1 MIMDKQNINIFVI
14 SSPSG
19 GGKTSLIKKLLED
32 PRSEGTFLSIS
43 HTTREKRLNEKDGVD
58 YFFTDKKSFEDKIKK
73 NDFLE
78 YATVF
83 DNYYGTSQETVNT
96 LVSQGKTVIL
106 ELDWQGAKQV
116 KSKIPCYL
124 IFLLPPSIDA
134 DLKKRLIDRNLDE
147 SEIIEKRINEAKN
160 EISNS
165 EIYDFLILN
174 DNFEMALQDLKSIIL
189 DRCDPK
195 DFVKRMT
202 SSHVKKLLE

>member
-32 PRSEGTFLSIS
+32 PRSEGTVLSIS

-58 YFFTDKKSFEDKIKK
+58 YFFTDKKSFEAKIKK

-116 KSKIPCYL
+116 KSKVPCYL
-124 IFLLPPSIDA
+124 IFLLPPSID

-189 DRCDPK
+189 DRCDSK

>member
-32 PRSEGTFLSIS
+32 PRSEGTVLSIS

-58 YFFTDKKSFEDKIKK
+58 YFFTDKKSFEAKIKK

-96 LVSQGKTVIL
+96 QVSQGKTVIL

-124 IFLLPPSIDA
+124 IFLLPPSID

-147 SEIIEKRINEAKN
+147 SEIIEKRIKEAKN

-165 EIYDFLILN
+165 KIYDFLILN

-189 DRCDPK
+189 DRCDSK
-195 DFVKRMT
+195 DFVKRIT

>member
-32 PRSEGTFLSIS
+32 PRSEGTVLSIS

-96 LVSQGKTVIL
+96 QVSQGKTVIL

-124 IFLLPPSIDA
+124 IFLLPPSID

-165 EIYDFLILN
+165 KIYDFLILN

-189 DRCDPK
+189 GRCDPR

>member
-32 PRSEGTFLSIS
+32 PRSTGTVLSIS

-58 YFFTDKKSFEDKIKK
+58 YFFTDKKGFEKKIKN

-78 YATVF
+78 HAIVF
-83 DNYYGTSQETVNT
+83 DNYYGTSKESVNK
-96 LVSQGKTVIL
+96 LVSKGKTVIL
-106 ELDWQGAKQV
+106 ELDWQGALQV
-116 KSKIPCYL
+116 KNKVACYL
-124 IFLLPPSIDA
+124 IFLLPPSIN

-147 SEIIEKRINEAKN
+147 HEIIQKRINEAKN

-174 DNFEMALQDLKSIIL
+174 DKFEMALKDLKSIIL
-189 DRCDPK
+189 DRCDPR
-195 DFVKRMT
+195 DFVKRI
-202 SSHVKKLLE
+202 SPSDLKKLLE

>member
-32 PRSEGTFLSIS
+32 PRSEGTVLSIS

-58 YFFTDKKSFEDKIKK
+58 YFFTDKKSFEDKIKN

-96 LVSQGKTVIL
+96 QVSQGKTVIL

-124 IFLLPPSIDA
+124 IFLLPPSID

-147 SEIIEKRINEAKN
+147 SEIIEKRIKEAKN

-165 EIYDFLILN
+165 KIYDFLILN

-189 DRCDPK
+189 GRCDPR

>member
-19 GGKTSLIKKLLED
+19 GGKTSLIKRLLED
-32 PRSEGTFLSIS
+32 PRSEGTVLSIS
-43 HTTREKRLNEKDGVD
+43 HTTREKRVNEKDEVD

-124 IFLLPPSIDA
+124 IFLLPPSIN

-147 SEIIEKRINEAKN
+147 SEIIDKRINEAKN

-189 DRCDPK
+189 GRCDPK

>member
-19 GGKTSLIKKLLED
+19 GGKTSLIKKLLKD
-32 PRSEGTFLSIS
+32 PRSEGTVLSIS
-43 HTTREKRLNEKDGVD
+43 HTTREKRINEKNGVD

-83 DNYYGTSQETVNT
+83 DNYYGSSQETVNT

-124 IFLLPPSIDA
+124 IFLLPPSID

-174 DNFEMALQDLKSIIL
+174 DNFETALQELKSIIL
-189 DRCDPK
+189 DRCDPE

-202 SSHVKKLLE
+202 FSHVKKLLE

>member
-19 GGKTSLIKKLLED
+19 GGKTSLIKKLLKD
-32 PRSEGTFLSIS
+32 PRSEGTVLSIS
-43 HTTREKRLNEKDGVD
+43 HTTREKRINEKDGVD

-83 DNYYGTSQETVNT
+83 DNYYGSSQETVNT

-124 IFLLPPSIDA
+124 IFLLPPSID

-189 DRCDPK
+189 DRFDPK

-202 SSHVKKLLE
+202 SFHVKKLLE

>member
-32 PRSEGTFLSIS
+32 PRSEGTVLSIS

-124 IFLLPPSIDA
+124 IFLLPPSID

-202 SSHVKKLLE
+202 SFHVKKLLE

>member
-32 PRSEGTFLSIS
+32 PRSEGTVLSIS

-96 LVSQGKTVIL
+96 QVSQGKTVIL

-124 IFLLPPSIDA
+124 IFLLPPSID

-147 SEIIEKRINEAKN
+147 SEIIEKRIKEAKN

-165 EIYDFLILN
+165 KIYDFLILN

-189 DRCDPK
+189 GRCDPR
-195 DFVKRMT
+195 DFVKRIT

>member
-32 PRSEGTFLSIS
+32 PRSEGTVLSIS

-96 LVSQGKTVIL
+96 QVSQGKTVIL

-124 IFLLPPSIDA
+124 IFLLPPSID

-147 SEIIEKRINEAKN
+147 SKIIEKRITEAKN

-165 EIYDFLILN
+165 KIYDFLILN

-189 DRCDPK
+189 GRCDPR

>member
-1 MIMDKQNINIFVI
+1 M
-14 SSPSG
+14 
-19 GGKTSLIKKLLED
+19 
-32 PRSEGTFLSIS
+32 
-43 HTTREKRLNEKDGVD
+43 NEKDGVD

-116 KSKIPCYL
+116 KSKISCYL
-124 IFLLPPSIDA
+124 IFLLPPSID

-160 EISNS
+160 EISSS

-174 DNFEMALQDLKSIIL
+174 DNFETALQDLKSVIL

-202 SSHVKKLLE
+202 SSHIKKLLE

>member
-32 PRSEGTFLSIS
+32 PRSEGTVLSIS
-43 HTTREKRLNEKDGVD
+43 DTTREKRLNEKDGVD

-83 DNYYGTSQETVNT
+83 DNYYGTSQETVNS

-124 IFLLPPSIDA
+124 IFLLPPSID

-147 SEIIEKRINEAKN
+147 SEIIEKRIKEAKN
-160 EISNS
+160 EITNS
-165 EIYDFLILN
+165 KIYDFLILN

-189 DRCDPK
+189 VRCDPR

>member
-19 GGKTSLIKKLLED
+19 GGKTSLIKKLLEN
-32 PRSEGTFLSIS
+32 PRSEGTVLSIS

-124 IFLLPPSIDA
+124 IFLLPPSID

-147 SEIIEKRINEAKN
+147 SEIIEKRIKEAKN

-165 EIYDFLILN
+165 KIYDFLILN

-189 DRCDPK
+189 GRCDPR

>member
-1 MIMDKQNINIFVI
+1 MIMDKQNLNIFVI

-32 PRSEGTFLSIS
+32 PRSEGTVLSIS
-43 HTTREKRLNEKDGVD
+43 HTTREKRLNEKEGVD

-73 NDFLE
+73 NVFLE
-78 YATVF
+78 HATVF
-83 DNYYGTSQETVNT
+83 DNYYGTSQEKVNT
-96 LVSQGKTVIL
+96 FISQGKDVIL
-106 ELDWQGAKQV
+106 ELDWQGAMQV
-116 KSKIPCYL
+116 KSKIDCYL
-124 IFLLPPSIDA
+124 IFLLPPSID

-147 SEIIEKRINEAKN
+147 NEIIEKRINKAKS

-165 EIYDFLILN
+165 GIYDFLILN
-174 DNFEMALQDLKSIIL
+174 DKFETALKDLKSIIL

-195 DFVKRMT
+195 DFIQRIT

>member
-32 PRSEGTFLSIS
+32 SRSEGAVLSIS

-116 KSKIPCYL
+116 QSKIPCYL
-124 IFLLPPSIDA
+124 IFLLPPSID
-134 DLKKRLIDRNLDE
+134 DLRKRLIDRNLDE
-147 SEIIEKRINEAKN
+147 SEIIEKRIKEAKN

-165 EIYDFLILN
+165 KIYDFLILN
-174 DNFEMALQDLKSIIL
+174 DKFETALQDLKSIIL
-189 DRCDPK
+189 GRCDPR

>member
-19 GGKTSLIKKLLED
+19 GGKTSLIRKLLED
-32 PRSEGTFLSIS
+32 PRSEGTVLSIS
-43 HTTREKRLNEKDGVD
+43 HTTRKKRLNEKDGVD

-116 KSKIPCYL
+116 QSKIPCYL
-124 IFLLPPSIDA
+124 IFLLPPSID
-134 DLKKRLIDRNLDE
+134 DLRKRLIDRNLDE
-147 SEIIEKRINEAKN
+147 SEIIEKRIKEAKN

-165 EIYDFLILN
+165 KIYDFLILN

-195 DFVKRMT
+195 DLVKRMT

>member
-32 PRSEGTFLSIS
+32 PRSERTVLSIS

-124 IFLLPPSIDA
+124 IFLLPPSID

-147 SEIIEKRINEAKN
+147 SEIIKKRINEAKN

-174 DNFEMALQDLKSIIL
+174 DKFETALQDLKSIIL

-195 DFVKRMT
+195 DFVERMT

>member
-58 YFFTDKKSFEDKIKK
+58 YFFTDKKNFEDKIKK

-96 LVSQGKTVIL
+96 LVSQDKTVIL

-116 KSKIPCYL
+116 KSKIPSYL
-124 IFLLPPSIDA
+124 IFLLPPSIN

-174 DNFEMALQDLKSIIL
+174 DKFETALQDLKSIIL

-195 DFVKRMT
+195 DFVERMT

>member
-83 DNYYGTSQETVNT
+83 DNYYGTSHETVNI

-124 IFLLPPSIDA
+124 IFLLPPSID

-147 SEIIEKRINEAKN
+147 SEIIKKRINEAKN

-174 DNFEMALQDLKSIIL
+174 DKFETALQDLKSIIL

-195 DFVKRMT
+195 DFVERMT

>member
-32 PRSEGTFLSIS
+32 PRSEGTVLSIS

-96 LVSQGKTVIL
+96 QVSQGKTVIL

-124 IFLLPPSIDA
+124 IFLLPPSID

-189 DRCDPK
+189 GRCDPR

>member
-32 PRSEGTFLSIS
+32 PRSEGTVLSIS
-43 HTTREKRLNEKDGVD
+43 DTTREKRLNEKDGVD

-124 IFLLPPSIDA
+124 IFLLPPSID

-147 SEIIEKRINEAKN
+147 SEIIEKRIKEAKN
-160 EISNS
+160 EITNS
-165 EIYDFLILN
+165 KIYDFLILN

-189 DRCDPK
+189 SRCDPR

>member
-32 PRSEGTFLSIS
+32 PRSERTVLSIS
-43 HTTREKRLNEKDGVD
+43 HTTREKRLNEKDGID

-124 IFLLPPSIDA
+124 IFLLPPSID

-174 DNFEMALQDLKSIIL
+174 DNFEMALKDLKSIIL

-195 DFVKRMT
+195 DFVRRIT
-202 SSHVKKLLE
+202 SYHVKKLLE

>member
-32 PRSEGTFLSIS
+32 PRSEGTDLSIS

-116 KSKIPCYL
+116 KSKISCYL
-124 IFLLPPSIDA
+124 IFLLPPSID

-147 SEIIEKRINEAKN
+147 SEIIEKRIKEAKN
-160 EISNS
+160 EITNS
-165 EIYDFLILN
+165 KIYDFLILN

-189 DRCDPK
+189 GRCDPR

>member
-43 HTTREKRLNEKDGVD
+43 YTTREKRLNEKDGVD

-83 DNYYGTSQETVNT
+83 DNYYGSSQETVNT

-124 IFLLPPSIDA
+124 IFLLPPSID

-147 SEIIEKRINEAKN
+147 SEIIEKRIKEAKN
-160 EISNS
+160 EITNS
-165 EIYDFLILN
+165 KIYDFLILN
-174 DNFEMALQDLKSIIL
+174 DNFEMALQELKSIIL

-202 SSHVKKLLE
+202 FSHVKKLLE

>member
-32 PRSEGTFLSIS
+32 PRSEGTVLSIS

-58 YFFTDKKSFEDKIKK
+58 YFFTDKKSFQDKIKK

-96 LVSQGKTVIL
+96 LASQGKTVIL

-124 IFLLPPSIDA
+124 IFLLPPSID

-174 DNFEMALQDLKSIIL
+174 DKFETALQDLKTVIL
-189 DRCDPK
+189 DRCNPK
-195 DFVKRMT
+195 DFVNRIT

>member
-19 GGKTSLIKKLLED
+19 GGKTSLIRKLLED
-32 PRSEGTFLSIS
+32 PRSEGTVLSIS

-124 IFLLPPSIDA
+124 IFLLPPSID

-147 SEIIEKRINEAKN
+147 SEIIEKRIKEAKN
-160 EISNS
+160 EITNS
-165 EIYDFLILN
+165 KIYDFLILN

-189 DRCDPK
+189 GRCDPR

>member
-1 MIMDKQNINIFVI
+1 MIMDKQNLNIFVI

-32 PRSEGTFLSIS
+32 PRSAGTVLSIS
-43 HTTREKRLNEKDGVD
+43 HTTREKRLNEKEGVD

-73 NDFLE
+73 NVFLE
-78 YATVF
+78 HATVF
-83 DNYYGTSQETVNT
+83 DNYYGTSQEKVNT
-96 LVSQGKTVIL
+96 FISQGKDVIL
-106 ELDWQGAKQV
+106 ELDWQGAMQV
-116 KSKIPCYL
+116 KSKIDCYL
-124 IFLLPPSIDA
+124 IFLLPPSID

-147 SEIIEKRINEAKN
+147 NEIIEKRINKAKS

-165 EIYDFLILN
+165 GIYDFLILN
-174 DNFEMALQDLKSIIL
+174 DKFETALKDLKSIIL

-195 DFVKRMT
+195 DFLERIT

>member
-19 GGKTSLIKKLLED
+19 GGKTSLIKKLLKD
-32 PRSEGTFLSIS
+32 PRSEGTVLSIS
-43 HTTREKRLNEKDGVD
+43 HTTREKRINEKDGVD

-83 DNYYGTSQETVNT
+83 DNYYGSSQETVNT

-124 IFLLPPSIDA
+124 IFLLPPSID

-195 DFVKRMT
+195 DFIKRMT
-202 SSHVKKLLE
+202 SSLVKKLLE

>member
-32 PRSEGTFLSIS
+32 PRSEGKVLSIS

-116 KSKIPCYL
+116 QTKIPCYL
-124 IFLLPPSIDA
+124 IFLLPPSID
-134 DLKKRLIDRNLDE
+134 DLRKRLIDRNLDE
-147 SEIIEKRINEAKN
+147 SEIIEKRIKEAKN

-165 EIYDFLILN
+165 KIYDFLILN

-189 DRCDPK
+189 GRCDPR
-195 DFVKRMT
+195 DFLKRMT

>member
-32 PRSEGTFLSIS
+32 PRSEGTVLSIS

-124 IFLLPPSIDA
+124 IFLLPPSID

-147 SEIIEKRINEAKN
+147 SEIIEKRIKEAKN

-165 EIYDFLILN
+165 KIYDFLILN

-189 DRCDPK
+189 GRCDPR

>member
-1 MIMDKQNINIFVI
+1 MQ
-14 SSPSG
+14 
-19 GGKTSLIKKLLED
+19 
-32 PRSEGTFLSIS
+32 
-43 HTTREKRLNEKDGVD
+43 
-58 YFFTDKKSFEDKIKK
+58 K
-73 NDFLE
+73 NDYLE
-78 YATVF
+78 YATVI

-124 IFLLPPSIDA
+124 IFLLPPSID

-147 SEIIEKRINEAKN
+147 SEIIEKRIKEAKN

-165 EIYDFLILN
+165 KIYDFLILN